1 MTRVPDKKWRDSTA
15 YAPRFFL
22 SMAIA
27 LVAFAVVTYLST
39 GSLATTAL
47 QTFLCAILIQV
58 GYFLAT
64 LFLVRREAKERQR
77 RMDPGIPEADKTR
90 DAGRDATKS
99 KVAVSI
105 NEPGHSKP

>member
-1 MTRVPDKKWRDSTA
+1 MKRVPDKKWRDSMA

-58 GYFLAT
+58 GYFVTT
-64 LFLVRREAKERQR
+64 LVLVRREAKQR
-77 RMDPGIPEADKTR
+77 HQGTDPGARGTPDIDKSR
-90 DAGRDATKS
+90 DAAKS
-99 KVAVSI
+99 KVPVSM

>member
-1 MTRVPDKKWRDSTA
+1 MKRVPDKKWQDSMA

-58 GYFLAT
+58 GYFVTT
-64 LFLVRREAKERQR
+64 LVLVRREAKQR
-77 RMDPGIPEADKTR
+77 HQGTDPGARGTPDIDKSR
-90 DAGRDATKS
+90 DAAKS
-99 KVAVSI
+99 KVPVSM

>member
-1 MTRVPDKKWRDSTA
+1 MTRVPDKKWRDSMA

-47 QTFLCAILIQV
+47 QTFLCAVLIQV
-58 GYFLAT
+58 GYFLTT
-64 LFLVRREAKERQR
+64 LFLVWREARQR
-77 RMDPGIPEADKTR
+77 RRGIDAGARGTPDIDTSR
-90 DAGRDATKS
+90 DAAKS
-99 KVAVSI
+99 KVPVSM

>member
-1 MTRVPDKKWRDSTA
+1 MKPAPETKWRESPA

-27 LVAFAVVTYLST
+27 LVVFAVISYAST
-39 GSLATTAL
+39 GSIATTAL
-47 QTFLCAILIQV
+47 RTVVCGVLIQV

-64 LFLVRREAKERQR
+64 LFLVRRAARARQAAL
-77 RMDPGIPEADKTR
+77 E
-90 DAGRDATKS
+90 KS
-99 KVAVSI
+99 KPKVSVSM

>member
-1 MTRVPDKKWRDSTA
+1 
-15 YAPRFFL
+15 
-22 SMAIA
+22 MAIA

-64 LFLVRREAKERQR
+64 LFLVRREAKERR
-77 RMDPGIPEADKTR
+77 RQMDPGAPDADKTR
-90 DAGRDATKS
+90 DAARDTARDTAKS